1 MLFTVLVTVFLKKVN
16 IIATCK
22 KTFDKELVMT
32 EKDDEGLESSTH
44 CWICDDNYVDSD
56 VKVRDHY
63 HISEKYRGSAQETL
77 II

>member
-1 MLFTVLVTVFLKKVN
+1 
-16 IIATCK
+16 
-22 KTFDKELVMT
+22 MT
-32 EKDDEGLESSTH
+32 EKDDEGLGSSTH

-77 II
+77 IIWKLNWIIKFLSHSTT